1 MKNNKPQILL
11 LGNGINRTF
20 GGCSWDKFLEQIDI
34 RKDKAEL
41 KCPEPMKAILVTEN
55 AVDVQI
61 KAHKDIFFSGD
72 NVEMS
77 EEQRSILLKLLTIGF
92 DEILTTNYNY
102 KLEIAALGTV
112 TESAIKKLQTHTK
125 AVERCEAK
133 NMLHTYNHIEKDN
146 INANIWHI
154 HGEAR
159 KPDSMILGHY
169 YYSELIGKMLE
180 VNKKRNANYYKNALK
195 STLTIDDWTD
205 AFIYGDVYILG

>member
-11 LGNGINRTF
+11 LGNGINQTF

-92 DEILTTNYNY
+92 DEVLTTNYSY
-102 KLEIAALGTV
+102 ELEIAALGRV

-180 VNKKRNANYYKNALK
+180 VNKKTEFQL
-195 STLTIDDWTD
+195 L
-205 AFIYGDVYILG
+205 